1 MRRFF
6 MVLLIT
12 ATATLLPSCMA
23 TRKFVRTEVKTS
35 SDNLSTTLNGRIDKT
50 DSNVSEVR
58 DGVARVDT
66 RVTGVDNRVTQLD
79 AKTTDQITSV
89 KGDVSRVD
97 SKAGQAQ
104 TSADRVGRDVQV
116 LDDKFIN
123 RNQFT
128 VAAEKQIL
136 FKFDSAKIDNK
147 YQSELESI
155 ADLVSKNAD
164 ALVVL
169 EGRTDSRGDTDYN
182 VKLGERRI
190 ESVKRLLAVDMGV
203 PVYKIHEI
211 SFGSSKPIAENDS
224 KEGREKNRAVVLTV
238 LVPKASGS
246 VASRNPNQ

>member
-1 MRRFF
+1 

-12 ATATLLPSCMA
+12 VTATLLPSCLS

-66 RVTGVDNRVTQLD
+66 RVTGVDNRVTQVD
-79 AKTTDQITSV
+79 AKATANEQQISSV

-136 FKFDSAKIDNK
+136 FKFDSAKIDNS

-155 ADLVSKNAD
+155 ADMVSKNAD
-164 ALVVL
+164 ALVIL
-169 EGRTDSRGDTDYN
+169 EGRTDSRGDSDYN

-190 ESVKRLLAVDMGV
+190 ESVKRSLAVDMGV
-203 PVYKIHEI
+203 PIYKIHEI
-211 SFGSSKPIAENDS
+211 SFGSAKPIAENKS

>member
-12 ATATLLPSCMA
+12 VIATLLPSCMA

-66 RVTGVDNRVTQLD
+66 RVTGVDSRVTQLD
-79 AKTTDQITSV
+79 AKTDQQITAV
-89 KGDVSRVD
+89 KGDVGRVD
-97 SKAGQAQ
+97 SKAAQAQ

-147 YQSELESI
+147 YQSEIESI
-155 ADLVSKNAD
+155 ADMVSKNAD
-164 ALVVL
+164 AVVIL
-169 EGRTDSRGDTDYN
+169 EGRTDSRGDSDYN
-182 VKLGERRI
+182 VKLGERRV
-190 ESVKRLLAVDMGV
+190 ESVKRSLAVDMGV
-203 PVYKIHEI
+203 PIYRIHEI
-211 SFGSSKPIAENDS
+211 SFGSAKPIAENDS
-224 KEGREKNRAVVLTV
+224 KEGREKNRAVVLSV
-238 LVPKASGS
+238 LLPKASGS
-246 VASRNPNQ
+246 TASRNPNQ

>member
-12 ATATLLPSCMA
+12 VMATLLPSCVA
-23 TRKFVRTEVKTS
+23 TRKFTRNEVKAS
-35 SDNLSTTLNGRIDKT
+35 ADNLSTTLNGRIDKT
-50 DSNVSEVR
+50 NSDVGEVR

-79 AKTTDQITSV
+79 TKTTQEITSV
-89 KGDVSRVD
+89 KGEVGNVD
-97 SKAGQAQ
+97 RKAAQAQ
-104 TSADRVGRDVQV
+104 TSADRVGAGLTA

-128 VAAEKQIL
+128 VAAEKQIF

-147 YQSELESI
+147 YQSELESV
-155 ADLVSKNAD
+155 AELVAKNAD
-164 ALVVL
+164 AVLVL
-169 EGRTDSRGDTDYN
+169 EGRTDSRGDSDYN
-182 VKLGERRI
+182 VKLGERRV

-203 PVYKIHEI
+203 PIYRIHEI
-211 SFGSSKPIAENDS
+211 SFGSAKPIAENDS

-238 LVPKASGS
+238 LVPKAAGTA
-246 VASRNPNQ
+246 ASRNPNQ

>member
-1 MRRFF
+1 
-6 MVLLIT
+6 
-12 ATATLLPSCMA
+12 MA

-50 DSNVSEVR
+50 NSDVSEVR

-79 AKTTDQITSV
+79 AKTNDQINTV

-97 SKAGQAQ
+97 TKAGQAQ

-116 LDDKFIN
+116 LDDKFVN

-147 YQSELESI
+147 YQSELESV
-155 ADLVSKNAD
+155 ADMVSKNAD
-164 ALVVL
+164 AVLVL
-169 EGRTDSRGDTDYN
+169 EGRTDSRGDSDYN

-190 ESVKRLLAVDMGV
+190 ESVRRLLAVDMGV
-203 PVYKIHEI
+203 PVYKIHQV
-211 SFGSSKPIAENDS
+211 SFGAAKPIAENES

-246 VASRNPNQ
+246 VATRNPNQ

>member
-1 MRRFF
+1 

-12 ATATLLPSCMA
+12 VIATLLPSCMA

-35 SDNLSTTLNGRIDKT
+35 SDSLSTTLNGRIDKT
-50 DSNVSEVR
+50 NSDVSEVR

-79 AKTTDQITSV
+79 AKTDKTDQQITAV

-136 FKFDSAKIDNK
+136 FKFDSDKIDNK
-147 YQSELESI
+147 YQSEIESI
-155 ADLVSKNAD
+155 AEMVSKNAD

-203 PVYKIHEI
+203 PVYKIHQI
-211 SFGSSKPIAENDS
+211 SFGPSKPIAENDS